1 LTSGEILTYASN
13 ILINIKNAEISVD
26 IISMSNNNSSNTERP
41 KKILI
46 VDDDPDVVST
56 FKMILE
62 MNGYEV
68 DGYTY
73 PLSALSNFRPNEF
86 GLLLLDIRMPVMN
99 GFELFKKMKSIDS
112 RVEACFIT
120 AFEDYREEF
129 KESFPMLDE
138 AKYFIRKPKAIED
151 LINHVATILG

>member
-1 LTSGEILTYASN
+1 LTTNGNNNAVRPRRIL
-13 ILINIKNAEISVD
+13 LVDDDVD
-26 IISMSNNNSSNTERP
+26 II
-41 KKILI
+41 
-46 VDDDPDVVST
+46 ST

-62 MNGYEV
+62 MNGFEV
-68 DGYTY
+68 DAYTS
-73 PLSALSNFRPNEF
+73 PLSALSNFKPNEF
-86 GLLLLDIRMPVMN
+86 GLLILDVRMPNMN
-99 GFELFKKMKSIDS
+99 GFELYRKIKSIDS

-151 LINHVATILG
+151 LVNHVATLLG

>member
-1 LTSGEILTYASN
+1 MTN
-13 ILINIKNAEISVD
+13 IY
-26 IISMSNNNSSNTERP
+26 SSNTERP
-41 KKILI
+41 KKILV

-68 DGYTY
+68 DGYTN
-73 PLSALSNFRPNEF
+73 PLPALSNFKSNYYD
-86 GLLLLDIRMPVMN
+86 LAILDIRMPVMS

-112 RVEACFIT
+112 KVEACFIT

-129 KESFPMLDE
+129 KGSFPMMDE

-151 LINHVATILG
+151 LINHVASILG

>member
-1 LTSGEILTYASN
+1 MT
-13 ILINIKNAEISVD
+13 
-26 IISMSNNNSSNTERP
+26 NNDGSNTERS

-46 VDDDPDVVST
+46 VDDDPDLVST

-68 DGYTY
+68 DGYTN

-99 GFELFKKMKSIDS
+99 GFELFKKMKSID
-112 RVEACFIT
+112 
-120 AFEDYREEF
+120 
-129 KESFPMLDE
+129 
-138 AKYFIRKPKAIED
+138 
-151 LINHVATILG
+151 N

>member
-1 LTSGEILTYASN
+1 MT
-13 ILINIKNAEISVD
+13 
-26 IISMSNNNSSNTERP
+26 NNDSSNTERP

-68 DGYTY
+68 DGYTN

-86 GLLLLDIRMPVMN
+86 GLLLLDIRMPAMN
-99 GFELFKKMKSIDS
+99 GFELFKKLKSIDS

>member
-1 LTSGEILTYASN
+1 MT
-13 ILINIKNAEISVD
+13 
-26 IISMSNNNSSNTERP
+26 NNDGGNTERS

-46 VDDDPDVVST
+46 VDDDPDLVST

-68 DGYTY
+68 DGYTN
-73 PLSALSNFRPNEF
+73 PLSALSNFRPNKF

-99 GFELFKKMKSIDS
+99 GFELFKKMKSIDN

-120 AFEDYREEF
+120 AFVDYREEF